1 MLTLR
6 RFLHHN
12 TIFLKIKVARHNSS
26 LNKFI
31 LFRSCIQKKDYIL
44 IIQYRASQGF
54 IKCPP
59 IINEH
64 HFNLFSNRPIHVKF
78 FYMIFILIQ
87 VFILLCLKV
96 GLYGIMIKAFFR
108 HFLIFSLNSLF
119 LDSFSFQKT
128 LSMLNLFSS
137 EMCISP
143 RPIND
148 KNESST
154 KICTLFNY
162 VSLYVFYSKR

>member
-1 MLTLR
+1 M
-6 RFLHHN
+6 
-12 TIFLKIKVARHNSS
+12 
-26 LNKFI
+26 
-31 LFRSCIQKKDYIL
+31 
-44 IIQYRASQGF
+44 
-54 IKCPP
+54 PP

>member
-12 TIFLKIKVARHNSS
+12 TIFLKIKVARHNPSF
-26 LNKFI
+26 NKFI

>member
-12 TIFLKIKVARHNSS
+12 TIFLKIKVARHNPSF
-26 LNKFI
+26 NKFI

-78 FYMIFILIQ
+78 FLHDFYFDPSVYICF
-87 VFILLCLKV
+87 KV
-96 GLYGIMIKAFFR
+96 GLYGIMIKTFFR

>member
-12 TIFLKIKVARHNSS
+12 TIFLKIKVARHNPSF
-26 LNKFI
+26 NKFI

-162 VSLYVFYSKR
+162 VLLYVFYSKR

>member
-6 RFLHHN
+6 RFLHHY
-12 TIFLKIKVARHNSS
+12 TIFLKIKVARHNPSF
-26 LNKFI
+26 NKFI

>member
-12 TIFLKIKVARHNSS
+12 TIFLKIKVARHNPSFS
-26 LNKFI
+26 KFI

>member
-1 MLTLR
+1 M
-6 RFLHHN
+6 
-12 TIFLKIKVARHNSS
+12 
-26 LNKFI
+26 
-31 LFRSCIQKKDYIL
+31 
-44 IIQYRASQGF
+44 
-54 IKCPP
+54 PP

-78 FYMIFILIQ
+78 FLHDFYFNPSVYICF
-87 VFILLCLKV
+87 KV
-96 GLYGIMIKAFFR
+96 GLYGIMIKTFFR
-108 HFLIFSLNSLF
+108 HFLIFSLNSLY

-143 RPIND
+143 RPLND

-162 VSLYVFYSKR
+162 VSLYVFYSSIYLDWFWINHKNSVNSDVLYCHQVVHPNFFQTWSYRPQ